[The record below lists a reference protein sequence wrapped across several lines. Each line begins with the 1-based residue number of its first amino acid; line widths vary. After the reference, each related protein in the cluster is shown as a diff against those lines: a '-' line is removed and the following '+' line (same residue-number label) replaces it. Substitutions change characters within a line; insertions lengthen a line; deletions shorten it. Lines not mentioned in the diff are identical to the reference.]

1 MKTYKLQD
9 PENKGLLR
17 ISLVDDPAIQSTL
30 MAFNSEEEKPFNFV
44 DEEQMIIYAPALIPN
59 KLIFR
64 KNIKGE
70 PAQVFFD
77 AETIKQLHINGSRN
91 SYDSNINLNHEK
103 ENTSGIFCFESW
115 IIENNPQDKAYSM
128 GFDVP
133 IGTLMKGYKIDNTE
147 VWNDVKSGKL
157 TGLSIEAYLNH
168 SEVRLSKN
176 QTIQGDDIW
185 FENTM
190 FTKGDSFYHLNG
202 EIYKDGTY
210 QLMTDVIVDITN
222 GVVSDIRPVTLKSQ
236 INMNKKG
243 VWEHIKSLF
252 AADPTS
258 EVATG
263 FYAANLDLGSIVTD
277 VDGNA
282 LPNVEFEAN
291 GNKYKTDDMGAIS
304 EVEPIETNDSND
316 EVTKLQ
322 EKIVELETALADTQA
337 KLAQYEQTQMSNE
350 DELTKLKTEKD
361 AEIEKL
367 QAELIEA
374 KKIPVAKVEEVPY
387 EKMTNAQKVKYNRGK
402 L

>member
-30 MAFNSEEEKPFNFV
+30 MAFSSEDEKPMQFV

-91 SYDSNINLNHEK
+91 GYDSNINLNHET

-133 IGTLMKGYKIDNTE
+133 VGTLMKGYKIDNTE
-147 VWNDVKSGKL
+147 VWSDVKNGKL
-157 TGLSIEAYLNH
+157 TGLSIEAYLSPN
-168 SEVRLSKN
+168 
-176 QTIQGDDIW
+176 
-185 FENTM
+185 ENETV
-190 FTKGDSFYHLNG
+190 N
-202 EIYKDGTY
+202 
-210 QLMTDVIVDITN
+210 
-222 GVVSDIRPVTLKSQ
+222 LKSQ

-277 VDGNA
+277 ADGNA
-282 LPNVEFEAN
+282 LPNAEFEAN

-304 EVEPIETNDSND
+304 EIEPIDTGGGDD
-316 EVTKLQ
+316 LQ
-322 EKIVELETALADTQA
+322 AELDAANAKITDLETELADAKA
-337 KLAQYEQTQMSNE
+337 KLSQYEQTQMLNE
-350 DELTKLKTEKD
+350 DKLTKFKTEKD